1 MVYTDETKKKLD
13 AILKAFEDYIDGQN
27 YFDIVYSKKIGY
39 VWIVA
44 DEPGA
49 AGAEQLDTPEAMLDN
64 LFNDIINDVVAP
76 RSTTHL
82 DEDRTMTESEEAEC
96 RRRIS
101 AILEQMEDG
110 GTKYL
115 EYLDEYIQDY
125 QQRYTGDGEPC

>member
-1 MVYTDETKKKLD
+1 MIYVEETKKKLD
-13 AILKAFEDYIDGQN
+13 GILKAFEQYIDNQN

-76 RSTTHL
+76 RESTHL
-82 DEDRTMTESEEAEC
+82 NEAHTLTESEEVEC
-96 RRRIS
+96 RRRIT
-101 AILEQMEDG
+101 AILSQIEDG
-110 GTKYL
+110 GNEYL
-115 EYLDEYIQDY
+115 EYLDEYIRDY
-125 QQRYTGDGEPC
+125 QERYAVGR